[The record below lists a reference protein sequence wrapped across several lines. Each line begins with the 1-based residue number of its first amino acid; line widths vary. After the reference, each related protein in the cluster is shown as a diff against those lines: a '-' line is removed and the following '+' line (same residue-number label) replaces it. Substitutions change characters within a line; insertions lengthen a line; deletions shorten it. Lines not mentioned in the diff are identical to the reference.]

1 MTNIY
6 HGCFR
11 KNADGTNRIIAN
23 KENCLVP
30 TSRAFWKYIEDIP
43 AGIKTHSQ
51 YKRQKLVDCRAF
63 DTYFRNKNREDIERW
78 ETASDSEIR
87 VLKESDCIYVI

>member
-6 HGCFR
+6 HGCFS

-30 TSRAFWKYIEDIP
+30 TSIAFWKYMEDIP
-43 AGIKTHSQ
+43 TGVKTQSQ
-51 YKRQKLVDCRAF
+51 
-63 DTYFRNKNREDIERW
+63 
-78 ETASDSEIR
+78 
-87 VLKESDCIYVI
+87 